1 VASAPALGAGDR
13 EFESP
18 RPDPPH
24 QAGRSFRSMRP
35 VAAYGP
41 VAHLHPPHADNPHAD
56 TPHARHP
63 AHRPPP
69 HAKEPAPV
77 KSDLETLNPTRV
89 KLTVEVPFE
98 ELKPSLDAAYRKI
111 GGQVS
116 IPGFRKGK
124 VPPRVID
131 QRFGRAVVLEE
142 AVNEALPEL
151 YGRAVEENDVQVL
164 GQPEVDVTELED
176 GQHLTFTAEVDV
188 RPQFD
193 LPDYEGLE
201 VTVDDAEVT
210 DAEVEEQVDGLRE
223 RFATL
228 TGVDRAAADGDFVS
242 MDLSATV
249 DGQAVEELTAKGLS
263 YQVGSGSLL
272 DGLDEAVTGLS
283 VGESKDFPTTLVGG
297 DHAGQE
303 ATVTVEVKSVK
314 ERELPE
320 LDDDFAQTASEF
332 DSLEELRDDVR
343 KRVGEMK
350 AVQQG
355 VQARDRVLEALL
367 AKVDIPLPEGVIK
380 AEIESRNHNLAHQLE
395 GAGMSRDDFLAAE
408 GQTAEEFDA
417 DIDKR
422 TREAMTAQFV
432 LDKVVEKEQLSV
444 NEQELTEHIVRS
456 ASRYGMGPDQ
466 FAQQIVS
473 AGQVPVLVSEVVRG
487 KALALVLE
495 KAVVTDES
503 GRPVD
508 LEALREDATASD
520 EPSDEPADEPSDEA
534 ADEENA
540 PA

>member
-1 VASAPALGAGDR
+1 
-13 EFESP
+13 
-18 RPDPPH
+18 
-24 QAGRSFRSMRP
+24 
-35 VAAYGP
+35 
-41 VAHLHPPHADNPHAD
+41 
-56 TPHARHP
+56 
-63 AHRPPP
+63 
-69 HAKEPAPV
+69 V

-98 ELKPSLDAAYRKI
+98 ELKESLDAAYRKI

-131 QRFGRAVVLEE
+131 QRFGRSVVLDE
-142 AVNEALPEL
+142 AVNEALPRF
-151 YGRAVEENDVQVL
+151 YGQAVEENQVQVI

-188 RPQFD
+188 RPQFE
-193 LPDYEGLE
+193 LPDYDGLE
-201 VTVDDAEVT
+201 VTVDDADVT
-210 DAEVEEQVDGLRE
+210 DAEVDEQLDGLRE

-242 MDLSATV
+242 MDLSAVV
-249 DGQAVEELTAKGLS
+249 DGEAVDDLTAKGLS
-263 YQVGSGSLL
+263 YQVGTGSLL

-283 VGESKDFPTTLVGG
+283 AGESREFTTALVGG
-297 DHAGQE
+297 EHAGQD
-303 ATVTVEVKSVK
+303 ATVTVELKSVK

-332 DSLEELRDDVR
+332 DTLEELRADVR
-343 KRVGEMK
+343 DRVTQMK

-367 AKVDIPLPEGVIK
+367 AKVEIPLPENVIK
-380 AEIESRNHNLAHQLE
+380 AEIDARNHNLAHQLE
-395 GAGMSRDDFLAAE
+395 AAGMSRDDFLAAE

-417 DIDKR
+417 DVEER
-422 TREAMTAQFV
+422 TRGAMTAQFV
-432 LDKVVEKEQLSV
+432 LDKVVDKEQLSV
-444 NEQELTEHIVRS
+444 NEQELTQHIVRS

-466 FAQQIVS
+466 FAQQVVQ

-495 KAVVTDES
+495 RAKVTDES
-503 GRPVD
+503 GREVD
-508 LEALREDATASD
+508 LEALREDAPD
-520 EPSDEPADEPSDEA
+520 ADAP
-534 ADEENA
+534 DEETD

>member
-1 VASAPALGAGDR
+1 
-13 EFESP
+13 
-18 RPDPPH
+18 
-24 QAGRSFRSMRP
+24 
-35 VAAYGP
+35 
-41 VAHLHPPHADNPHAD
+41 
-56 TPHARHP
+56 
-63 AHRPPP
+63 
-69 HAKEPAPV
+69 V

-176 GQHLTFTAEVDV
+176 GQHLKFTAEVDV
-188 RPQFD
+188 RPQFE
-193 LPDYEGLE
+193 LPDYEGLA

-228 TGVDRAAADGDFVS
+228 TGVDRAAGEGDFVS
-242 MDLSATV
+242 IDLSATV
-249 DGQAVEELTAKGLS
+249 DGQAVDELTAKGLS
-263 YQVGSGSLL
+263 YQIGSGSLL

-297 DHAGQE
+297 DHAGEE

-332 DSLEELRDDVR
+332 DTLDELRDDVR
-343 KRVGEMK
+343 KRVAEMK

-355 VQARDRVLEALL
+355 VQARDKVLEALL
-367 AKVDIPLPEGVIK
+367 AKVDIPLPEGIIK
-380 AEIESRNHNLAHQLE
+380 AEIDSRNHNLAHQLE
-395 GAGMSRDDFLAAE
+395 TAGMSRDDFLAAE

-508 LEALREDATASD
+508 LEALREGAADEGVDEGVD
-520 EPSDEPADEPSDEA
+520 EPVAEP

>member
-1 VASAPALGAGDR
+1 
-13 EFESP
+13 
-18 RPDPPH
+18 
-24 QAGRSFRSMRP
+24 
-35 VAAYGP
+35 
-41 VAHLHPPHADNPHAD
+41 
-56 TPHARHP
+56 
-63 AHRPPP
+63 
-69 HAKEPAPV
+69 V

-508 LEALREDATASD
+508 LEALREDAREAD
-520 EPSDEPADEPSDEA
+520 AALLGEPVEEPSDEPADEPSDEA

>member
-1 VASAPALGAGDR
+1 
-13 EFESP
+13 
-18 RPDPPH
+18 
-24 QAGRSFRSMRP
+24 
-35 VAAYGP
+35 
-41 VAHLHPPHADNPHAD
+41 
-56 TPHARHP
+56 
-63 AHRPPP
+63 
-69 HAKEPAPV
+69 V

-111 GGQVS
+111 GAQVT

-131 QRFGRAVVLEE
+131 QRFGRATVLDE
-142 AVNEALPEL
+142 AVNEALPKF
-151 YGRAVEENDVQVL
+151 YGEALEANDVSPL
-164 GQPEVDVTELED
+164 GQPEVDVTSFED
-176 GQHLTFTAEVDV
+176 GQQLTFTAEVDV
-188 RPQFD
+188 RPEFD
-193 LPDYEGLE
+193 LPDYDGLE
-201 VTVDDAEVT
+201 VTVDDADVT
-210 DAEVEEQVDGLRE
+210 DAEVDEQLDGLRE

-242 MDLSATV
+242 IDLSASVAGEAV
-249 DGQAVEELTAKGLS
+249 DDLTAKGLS
-263 YQVGSGSLL
+263 YQVGQGSLL
-272 DGLDEAVTGLS
+272 DGLDEAITGLAA
-283 VGESKDFPTTLVGG
+283 GERADFPTALVGG
-297 DHAGQE
+297 DHAGEE

-332 DSLEELRDDVR
+332 DTLDELRADVR
-343 KRVGEMK
+343 TRVEGMK

-367 AKVDIPLPEGVIK
+367 AKVEIPLPEGVIK

-395 GAGMSRDDFLAAE
+395 AASMTKADFLAAE
-408 GQTAEEFDA
+408 GQSEEEFDA
-417 DIDKR
+417 DIDQR
-422 TREAMTAQFV
+422 TRGAMTAQFV

-444 NEQELTEHIVRS
+444 NEAELTQHILRT

-466 FAQQIVS
+466 FAQQVVQ

-495 KAVVTDES
+495 RAKVADES

-508 LEALREDATASD
+508 LEALREDAPGDELLDVSD
-520 EPSDEPADEPSDEA
+520 DGIDHTGHDH
-534 ADEENA
+534 D
-540 PA
+540 

>member
-1 VASAPALGAGDR
+1 
-13 EFESP
+13 
-18 RPDPPH
+18 
-24 QAGRSFRSMRP
+24 
-35 VAAYGP
+35 
-41 VAHLHPPHADNPHAD
+41 
-56 TPHARHP
+56 
-63 AHRPPP
+63 
-69 HAKEPAPV
+69 V

-508 LEALREDATASD
+508 IEALREDAREADAALLGEPVEESSDDTAATASD